1 MSRLISSII
10 IYSLILGYSH
20 NPLPENVG
28 AYFQFTCFQC
38 HNTWPENANESGSV
52 QIYGIPDI
60 IEPGARY
67 AVDVV
72 VSNVYNNASWGF
84 EIASYVGAYEQS
96 LSQAGSWE
104 LTDPIKTI
112 AEIANN
118 VVYVKQTS
126 DGTFQ
131 NQSGS
136 ASWPMIWT
144 APDDYYGAVRFY
156 ATGVAGDGE
165 LGNLGDYSYK
175 TSLFATVVPP
185 DSEYPV
191 NVDYYNQVV
200 PIFQAYCMGC
210 HLADYQYNDNG
221 LALDSYPNLMA
232 GGNTGPAII
241 PFDAENS
248 LLVKAI
254 EGRAY
259 ESDDVNS
266 MPYFQPLINENL
278 RNVIRAWIDEGAEEF
293 PCILGD
299 YNFDNQIDV
308 SDVVQIVDCIL
319 NLNCDLNSCADI
331 NEDGSLSVADIII
344 IVNVILEG

>member
-1 MSRLISSII
+1 MVKLIILSIF
-10 IYSLILGYSH
+10 YSLVFGYSH

-28 AYFQFTCFQC
+28 AYQQYTCFQC
-38 HNTWPENANESGSV
+38 HNTWPENATESGSV

-60 IEPGARY
+60 VEPGARY
-67 AVDVV
+67 VVDVV
-72 VSNVYNNASWGF
+72 VSNAYNTASWGF
-84 EIASYVGAYEQS
+84 EIGSFIGYQGPLV
-96 LSQAGSWE
+96 QAGTWE
-104 LTDPIKTI
+104 LTDPVKTI
-112 AEIANN
+112 AEVANN
-118 VVYVKQTS
+118 VVYIKQTS
-126 DGTFQ
+126 EGIFP

-136 ASWPMIWT
+136 ASWSMIWT
-144 APDDYYGAVRFY
+144 APETFYGVVRFY

-175 TSLFATVVPP
+175 TDLITTVSVP
-185 DSEYPV
+185 DSDYPV
-191 NVDYYNQVV
+191 NVDYYNEVV
-200 PIFQAYCMGC
+200 PIFQAYCMAC
-210 HLADYQYNDNG
+210 HLADFQYNDNG

-254 EGRAY
+254 EGRADG
-259 ESDDVNS
+259 EGIAN
-266 MPYFQPLINENL
+266 MPYFSPLINENL
-278 RNVIRAWIDEGAEEF
+278 INVIRAWIDEGAEEF

-319 NLNCDLNSCADI
+319 NSNCDLNSCADI
-331 NEDGSLSVADIII
+331 NEDGSLSVADIIM

>member
-1 MSRLISSII
+1 MSRLISFII
-10 IYSLILGYSH
+10 ICSLILGYSH

-28 AYFQFTCFQC
+28 AYQQFTCFQC
-38 HNTWPENANESGSV
+38 HNTWPENATESGSV
-52 QIYGIPDI
+52 QIYGIPEI

-72 VSNVYNNASWGF
+72 VSNTYNNASWGF
-84 EIASYVGAYEQS
+84 EIASFIGYQGP
-96 LSQAGSWE
+96 LLQAGSWE
-104 LTDPIKTI
+104 LTDPTKTI

-175 TSLFATVVPP
+175 ISLFATVVPP

-191 NVDYYNQVV
+191 NVDYYSEVV

-254 EGRAY
+254 EGRAN
-259 ESDDVNS
+259 ESDGIAS
-266 MPYFQPLINENL
+266 MPYFQPLINETL

-308 SDVVQIVDCIL
+308 SDVVQLVDCIL